1 MSYRITAAPAAANNT
16 TAASAA
22 VNNEAAAPAAANN
35 GANTKITKEYDP
47 LKTFHNEYFSP
58 DYIKNNP
65 LLIFI
70 TSQDNKFAPLTVYT
84 IIRGSI
90 KLKQTLCSENYFL
103 WGGANSSQLQF
114 ECCSS
119 DLIDNAPDGKIQ
131 LQLVPTIYEEG
142 KLKQIL
148 DEKKVTIFTG
158 YVESAEPTKTPGNW
172 KITAYDRFYRM
183 RNVPISP
190 WLKSLIETYKS
201 GGQHASW
208 NDVLTMI
215 ETQLGFGACIH
226 PDWMS
231 SMWYPDNADIT
242 QQNGVNMIKNFALLM
257 QRFAMIDG
265 DGALQYVEVEDSVTT
280 QNYYCL
286 NTWSPDELKY
296 SAGHIWMPRLFTS
309 EPRTNIFYT
318 TGETTPE
325 DDYYNN
331 IYTIKSPILGNA
343 SWIDECYECDAY
355 GAPSSKYSAANMPAG
370 LFDTKRLCLTHGE
383 TFSQQQYSIR
393 AHGADPTIP
402 MGSQILVNRFN
413 KESGWSNVVASYI
426 MQRTLTIMSP
436 TYIIA
441 DYSAENEPYNSVVP
455 EYEAGVQSAN
465 ALANQ
470 VSKNLPFIVDGSSQT
485 KMKVICAMSADDY
498 KNLSSDE
505 KRSDTIYCVRGEV
518 SSS

>member
-1 MSYRITAAPAAANNT
+1 MSYRITAAPAV
-16 TAASAA
+16 
-22 VNNEAAAPAAANN
+22 VNNEAAAPAAAAN

-47 LKTFHNEYFSP
+47 LKTFHNELFSP

-70 TSQDNKFAPLTVYT
+70 TSPDNKFAPLTVYT

-90 KLKQTLCSENYFL
+90 KLKQTLCSENFFL

-142 KLKQIL
+142 KLKQRL

-158 YVESAEPTKTPGNW
+158 YVESAEPTKAPGNW

-201 GGQHASW
+201 GNQHASW

-226 PDWMS
+226 PDWLS

-343 SWIDECYECDAY
+343 SWIEECYECDAY
-355 GAPSSKYSAANMPAG
+355 GAPSSKYNADTMPAG

-413 KESGWSNVVASYI
+413 KESGWSNVVSSYI

-455 EYEAGVQSAN
+455 ENEAGIQSAN

-470 VSKNLPFIVDGSSQT
+470 VSKNLPFIVDGSSLT
-485 KMKVICAMSADDY
+485 KLKAIRSISADDY
-498 KNLSSDE
+498 KNLTSDE
-505 KRSDTIYCVRGEV
+505 KRSDTIFYVRGEV

>member
-1 MSYRITAAPAAANNT
+1 MSYRITAATAAANNT
-16 TAASAA
+16 TAAPAA
-22 VNNEAAAPAAANN
+22 VNNEAAASAAVN
-35 GANTKITKEYDP
+35 GANTKITKTYDP
-47 LKTFHNEYFSP
+47 LKTFHNELFSP

-70 TSQDNKFAPLTVYT
+70 TSPDNKFEPLTVYT

-142 KLKQIL
+142 KLKQRL

-226 PDWMS
+226 PDWLS

-242 QQNGVNMIKNFALLM
+242 QQNGVNMIKAFALLM

-280 QNYYCL
+280 KNYYCL

-343 SWIDECYECDAY
+343 SWIEECYECDVY

-370 LFDTKRLCLTHGE
+370 LFDTRRLCLTNGE

-413 KESGWSNVVASYI
+413 KKSGWSNVVASYI

-441 DYSAENEPYNSVVP
+441 DYSAENEPYNTVVS
-455 EYEAGVQSAN
+455 EHEAGIQSAN

-470 VSKNLPFIVDGSSQT
+470 VSKNLPFIVDGSSLT
-485 KMKVICAMSADDY
+485 KLKAIRSISADDY

-505 KRSDTIYCVRGEV
+505 KRSDTIFYVRGEA